1 MSSEVNEIR
10 LPEITEILYS
20 EEELHQAVSSLAQRI
35 SSDYAGKDLVVVCV
49 LKGSVIFFSDLVRE
63 LDINCTLDFISA
75 SSYGS
80 STVSSGVVRIKT
92 DLSTDISGK
101 DVLIVEDI
109 LDTGNTLYCLMEYF
123 NAKVPSSV
131 RICTL
136 FDKPSR
142 RAKPINAD
150 YSCFTIGD
158 NFIVGYGLDFNEKY
172 RNLSYVGIL
181 DPEKCK

>member
-80 STVSSGVVRIKT
+80 STVSR
-92 DLSTDISGK
+92 
-101 DVLIVEDI
+101 
-109 LDTGNTLYCLMEYF
+109 
-123 NAKVPSSV
+123 
-131 RICTL
+131 
-136 FDKPSR
+136 
-142 RAKPINAD
+142 
-150 YSCFTIGD
+150 FTQ
-158 NFIVGYGLDFNEKY
+158 FLKA
-172 RNLSYVGIL
+172 
-181 DPEKCK
+181 